1 MLVKFFRNGNVSN
14 KSYSTGG
21 NGVRDYLLNNRVEKG
36 TARLLQGD
44 PDQTT
49 EIINGLGYSSIYTSG
64 CLAFEYAESKKINEK
79 MKQEMM
85 DGFERALF
93 GDFDKSRIS
102 GYWVE
107 HTDKDRLE
115 LNFVFANVD
124 LLTGNALPVY
134 YHAVDK
140 YRVNDFKDLV
150 NMKYDLADPNDP
162 NRQRLTVTKDINQ
175 CKTQQEIKL
184 TLNDMIV
191 EQFNNNQI
199 NNRDD
204 VIKFLTD
211 DLGFKIGRKSDK
223 FLSIIQGDSKPIRL
237 KGLFY
242 EQQFDKREY
251 ISEPKNEGTPI
262 KHRDDKDGKPSLSEL
277 SERLESAIQTRT
289 SSLNKRFET
298 AVKRLNDQ
306 LQRHDT
312 KYGKSVKDVT
322 ADNQRP
328 TASNKFTHYTAQPK
342 PSPYNTE
349 NYRHQRK
356 PKPTNDTRLEKLATA
371 DNKRSSQNELP
382 TTTINDFHNPHASR
396 WTSNN
401 ANTNNM
407 VESLQHTRLD
417 QLSFDNSSH
426 HSLGNIS
433 NNDQQSGGRLN
444 ERNYANDTNNV
455 KSSIN
460 QFTDTAKQ
468 FFETVTDS
476 AKSSYQRLSDTT
488 SRVTESFRKYA
499 NQHTEQH
506 SRIVSAVG
514 TATETNQQLRTLNDS
529 AERTNKELDR
539 TSYRAK
545 QATNYLHEAITSKQ
559 AEQLRQEQQKQKQ
572 AELIKQQTPKPQKPQ
587 VDTPKPKAE
596 PPKRKFRM

>member
-64 CLAFEYAESKKINEK
+64 CLAFEYAESKKINEQ

-85 DGFERALF
+85 DGFERSLF

-184 TLNDMIV
+184 TLNNMIV

-199 NNRDD
+199 NNRND

-223 FLSIIQGDSKPIRL
+223 YLSIIKDDSKPIRL

-312 KYGKSVKDVT
+312 KYGKSVKDAT
-322 ADNQRP
+322 ANNQRP
-328 TASNKFTHYTAQPK
+328 ATNNRFTYQPAPPK
-342 PSPYNTE
+342 PAPYDRPT
-349 NYRHQRK
+349 YTRKRK
-356 PKPTNDTRLEKLATA
+356 PKPPHDSGFKELAKGNNQRLSE
-371 DNKRSSQNELP
+371 SELL
-382 TTTINDFHNPHASR
+382 TTTIDAIHNIDASGR
-396 WTSNN
+396 FSNH
-401 ANTNNM
+401 ANTNNL
-407 VESLQHTRLD
+407 VESMGDTRLD
-417 QLSFDNSSH
+417 KPSIDNSSN
-426 HSLGNIS
+426 HSMGNILI
-433 NNDQQSGGRLN
+433 NNQQTGRLN
-444 ERNYANDTNNV
+444 ELNYANDTNNV
-455 KSSIN
+455 KSSIE
-460 QFTDTAKQ
+460 QFTNHAKQ

-499 NQHTEQH
+499 NQHTQQH
-506 SRIVSAVG
+506 SRIISAVG
-514 TATETNQQLRTLNDS
+514 TATETNQQLRTLTDR
-529 AERTNKELDR
+529 AERANRELKQ
-539 TSYRAK
+539 TSYRTK
-545 QATNYLHEAITSKQ
+545 QANNYLDEAITNKR
-559 AEQLRQEQQKQKQ
+559 AEQLRQDQQRKQ

-587 VDTPKPKAE
+587 VEPTKPKQQPNRPKP
-596 PPKRKFRM
+596 RF

>member
-85 DGFERALF
+85 DGFERSLF

-140 YRVNDFKDLV
+140 YRVNDFKDMV

-184 TLNDMIV
+184 TLNNMIV

-223 FLSIIQGDSKPIRL
+223 YLSIIKDDSKPIRL

-312 KYGKSVKDVT
+312 KYGKSVKDAT
-322 ADNQRP
+322 ANNQRP
-328 TASNKFTHYTAQPK
+328 ATNNKFTYQPAPPK
-342 PSPYNTE
+342 PTPYDRPAHT
-349 NYRHQRK
+349 RKRK
-356 PKPTNDTRLEKLATA
+356 PKPPHDSGFKELAKGNNQRLSE
-371 DNKRSSQNELP
+371 SELL
-382 TTTINDFHNPHASR
+382 TTTIDAIHNIDASGR
-396 WTSNN
+396 FSNH
-401 ANTNNM
+401 ANTNNL
-407 VESLQHTRLD
+407 VESVVDTRLD
-417 QLSFDNSSH
+417 KPSIDN
-426 HSLGNIS
+426 HSDSNLGNIP
-433 NNDQQSGGRLN
+433 NNDQQIRGRLN
-444 ERNYANDTNNV
+444 EHNYANDTNNV
-455 KSSIN
+455 KSSIK
-460 QFTDTAKQ
+460 QFTNTAKQ
-468 FFETVTDS
+468 FFETVTERT
-476 AKSSYQRLSDTT
+476 KSSYQRLSDTT
-488 SRVTESFRKYA
+488 SKITESFRKYA
-499 NQHTEQH
+499 NQHSSEH
-506 SRIVSAVG
+506 RAVVSAVG
-514 TATETNQQLRTLNDS
+514 TATETNKQLRELTDS
-529 AERTNKELDR
+529 AERTNRELKQ
-539 TSYRAK
+539 TSYRTK
-545 QATNYLHEAITSKQ
+545 QTNNYLSEAIDTKR
-559 AEQLRQEQQKQKQ
+559 AEQLRQEQKQKQ
-572 AELIKQQTPKPQKPQ
+572 EELIKQQTPKPQKPQ

>member
-64 CLAFEYAESKKINEK
+64 CLAFEYAESKKINEQ

-85 DGFERALF
+85 DGFERSLF

-140 YRVNDFKDLV
+140 YRVNDFKDMV

-175 CKTQQEIKL
+175 CKTQKEIKE
-184 TLNDMIV
+184 TLNSMISTK
-191 EQFNNNQI
+191 FSNNEI
-199 NNRDD
+199 NNRND
-204 VIKFLTD
+204 VIEFLTD

-223 FLSIIQGDSKPIRL
+223 YLSIIKDDSKPIRL

-342 PSPYNTE
+342 PSPFDTE

-382 TTTINDFHNPHASR
+382 TTTANDIHHANASGR
-396 WTSNN
+396 FSNN
-401 ANTNNM
+401 ANNDYL
-407 VESLQHTRLD
+407 VESVVDTRLD
-417 QLSFDNSSH
+417 KPSIDNSSN
-426 HSLGNIS
+426 HSMGNILI
-433 NNDQQSGGRLN
+433 NNQQTGRLN
-444 ERNYANDTNNV
+444 ELNYANDTNNV
-455 KSSIN
+455 KSSIK
-460 QFTDTAKQ
+460 QFTYTAKQ

-499 NQHTEQH
+499 NQHSSEH
-506 SRIVSAVG
+506 RAVVSAVG
-514 TATETNQQLRTLNDS
+514 TATETNKQLRTLNDS
-529 AERTNKELDR
+529 AERTNKELER

-545 QATNYLHEAITSKQ
+545 QATNYLHEAIDTKR

-572 AELIKQQTPKPQKPQ
+572 EELIKQQTPKPQKPQ

>member
-85 DGFERALF
+85 DGFERSLF

-184 TLNDMIV
+184 TLNNMIV

-199 NNRDD
+199 NNRND

-223 FLSIIQGDSKPIRL
+223 YLSIIKDDSKPIRL

-298 AVKRLNDQ
+298 AVKRLNEQ
-306 LQRHDT
+306 LQSTD
-312 KYGKSVKDVT
+312 GKHSKRVKDAT
-322 ADNQRP
+322 ANNQRP
-328 TASNKFTHYTAQPK
+328 ATNNRFTYQPAPPK
-342 PSPYNTE
+342 PTPYDRPAHT
-349 NYRHQRK
+349 RKRK
-356 PKPTNDTRLEKLATA
+356 PKPPHDSGFKELAKGNNQRLSE
-371 DNKRSSQNELP
+371 SELL
-382 TTTINDFHNPHASR
+382 TTTIDAIHNIDASGR
-396 WTSNN
+396 FSNH
-401 ANTNNM
+401 ANTNNL
-407 VESLQHTRLD
+407 VESMVDTRLD
-417 QLSFDNSSH
+417 QPSFDNSSNRDM
-426 HSLGNIS
+426 GNIS
-433 NNDQQSGGRLN
+433 NNDQQIGGRLN

-455 KSSIN
+455 KSSIK
-460 QFTDTAKQ
+460 QFTNQARQ

-476 AKSSYQRLSDTT
+476 AKSSYQRLSDQT
-488 SRVTESFRKYA
+488 SRVTSTFRKYA
-499 NQHTEQH
+499 NQHSSEH
-506 SRIVSAVG
+506 RAVVSAVG
-514 TATETNQQLRTLNDS
+514 TATGTNKQLRELTDS
-529 AERTNKELDR
+529 AERTNRELKQ
-539 TSYRAK
+539 TSYRTK
-545 QATNYLHEAITSKQ
+545 QANNYLSEAIDTKR
-559 AEQLRQEQQKQKQ
+559 AEQLRQDQQRKQ

-587 VDTPKPKAE
+587 VEPTKPKQQPNRPKP
-596 PPKRKFRM
+596 RF

>member
-1 MLVKFFRNGNVSN
+1 
-14 KSYSTGG
+14 
-21 NGVRDYLLNNRVEKG
+21 
-36 TARLLQGD
+36 
-44 PDQTT
+44 
-49 EIINGLGYSSIYTSG
+49 
-64 CLAFEYAESKKINEK
+64 

-85 DGFERALF
+85 DGFERSLF
-93 GDFDKSRIS
+93 GDFDRSRIS

-140 YRVNDFKDLV
+140 YRVNDFKDMV

-298 AVKRLNDQ
+298 AVKRLNEQ
-306 LQRHDT
+306 LQSTD
-312 KYGKSVKDVT
+312 GKHSKRVKDAT
-322 ADNQRP
+322 ANNQRP
-328 TASNKFTHYTAQPK
+328 ATNNRFTYQPAPPK
-342 PSPYNTE
+342 PTPYDRPAHT
-349 NYRHQRK
+349 RKRK
-356 PKPTNDTRLEKLATA
+356 PKPPHDSGFKELAKGNNQRLSENELLTTTIDAIHNIDASGRFSNHVNTNNLVESMGDTRLDKP
-371 DNKRSSQNELP
+371 S
-382 TTTINDFHNPHASR
+382 I
-396 WTSNN
+396 
-401 ANTNNM
+401 
-407 VESLQHTRLD
+407 
-417 QLSFDNSSH
+417 DNSSN
-426 HSLGNIS
+426 HSMGNILI
-433 NNDQQSGGRLN
+433 NNQQTGRLN
-444 ERNYANDTNNV
+444 ELNYANDTNHV
-455 KSSIN
+455 KSSIK
-460 QFTDTAKQ
+460 QFTNQARQFLKQSQTAQ
-468 FFETVTDS
+468 NQ
-476 AKSSYQRLSDTT
+476 AISDFQT
-488 SRVTESFRKYA
+488 
-499 NQHTEQH
+499 Q
-506 SRIVSAVG
+506 
-514 TATETNQQLRTLNDS
+514 
-529 AERTNKELDR
+529 
-539 TSYRAK
+539 
-545 QATNYLHEAITSKQ
+545 Q
-559 AEQLRQEQQKQKQ
+559 AELQSLLESMPTNTPNSIAELLAQLAQQQKQINSLERSMTAQ
-572 AELIKQQTPKPQKPQ
+572 SELIKNLSEQ
-587 VDTPKPKAE
+587 VTEQNKLIITLTKL
-596 PPKRKFRM
+596 

>member
-64 CLAFEYAESKKINEK
+64 CLAFEHDESKKINEQ

-85 DGFERALF
+85 DGFERSLF
-93 GDFDKSRIS
+93 GDFDRSRIS

-184 TLNDMIV
+184 TLNNMIV

-199 NNRDD
+199 NNRND

-223 FLSIIQGDSKPIRL
+223 YLSIIKDDSKPIRL

-251 ISEPKNEGTPI
+251 ISEPKNEGTQI
-262 KHRDDKDGKPSLSEL
+262 KHRDDKDGKPSLSQL

-298 AVKRLNDQ
+298 AVKRLNEQ
-306 LQRHDT
+306 LQSTD
-312 KYGKSVKDVT
+312 GKHSKRVKDAT
-322 ADNQRP
+322 ANNQRP
-328 TASNKFTHYTAQPK
+328 ATNNRFTYQPAPPK
-342 PSPYNTE
+342 PTPYDRPAHT
-349 NYRHQRK
+349 RKRK
-356 PKPTNDTRLEKLATA
+356 PKPPHDSGFKELAKGNNQRLSESELLTTTIDAIHNIDASGRFSNHVNTNNLVESMGDTRLDKP
-371 DNKRSSQNELP
+371 S
-382 TTTINDFHNPHASR
+382 I
-396 WTSNN
+396 
-401 ANTNNM
+401 
-407 VESLQHTRLD
+407 
-417 QLSFDNSSH
+417 DNSSN
-426 HSLGNIS
+426 HSMGNILI
-433 NNDQQSGGRLN
+433 NNQQTGRLN

-455 KSSIN
+455 KSSIK
-460 QFTDTAKQ
+460 QFTYTAKQ

-476 AKSSYQRLSDTT
+476 AKSSYQRLSDQT

-499 NQHTEQH
+499 NQHSSEH
-506 SRIVSAVG
+506 RAVVKGIG
-514 TATETNQQLRTLNDS
+514 TATETNKQLRTLNDS

-545 QATNYLHEAITSKQ
+545 QATNYLCEAITNRQ
-559 AEQLRQEQQKQKQ
+559 AEQLRQEQQRKQ
-572 AELIKQQTPKPQKPQ
+572 AELIKQQTQKPQKPQ
-587 VDTPKPKAE
+587 VEPTKPKSE
-596 PPKRKFRM
+596 PSRPKFKM

>member
-64 CLAFEYAESKKINEK
+64 CLAFEYAESKKINEQ

-85 DGFERALF
+85 DGFERSLF

-184 TLNDMIV
+184 TLNNMIV

-199 NNRDD
+199 NNRND

-223 FLSIIQGDSKPIRL
+223 YLSIIKDDSKPIRL

-242 EQQFDKREY
+242 EQQFNKREY
-251 ISEPKNEGTPI
+251 ISELKNEGTPI
-262 KHRDDKDGKPSLSEL
+262 KHRDDKDGKPSFSEL

-312 KYGKSVKDVT
+312 KYGKSVKDAT
-322 ADNQRP
+322 ANNQRP
-328 TASNKFTHYTAQPK
+328 ATNNRFTYQPAPPK
-342 PSPYNTE
+342 PAPYDRPT
-349 NYRHQRK
+349 YTRKRK
-356 PKPTNDTRLEKLATA
+356 PKPPHDSGFKELAKGNNQRLSE
-371 DNKRSSQNELP
+371 SELL
-382 TTTINDFHNPHASR
+382 TTTIDAIHNIDASGR
-396 WTSNN
+396 FSNH
-401 ANTNNM
+401 ANTNNL
-407 VESLQHTRLD
+407 VESMGDTRLD
-417 QLSFDNSSH
+417 KPSIDNSSN
-426 HSLGNIS
+426 HSMGNILI
-433 NNDQQSGGRLN
+433 NNQQTGRLN
-444 ERNYANDTNNV
+444 ELNYANDTNNV
-455 KSSIN
+455 KSSIE
-460 QFTDTAKQ
+460 QFTNHAKQ

-476 AKSSYQRLSDTT
+476 AKSSYQRLTDTT

-499 NQHTEQH
+499 NGH
-506 SRIVSAVG
+506 SSEHRAVVSAVG
-514 TATETNQQLRTLNDS
+514 TATETNQQLRTLTDR
-529 AERTNKELDR
+529 AERANRELKQ
-539 TSYRAK
+539 TSYRTK
-545 QATNYLHEAITSKQ
+545 QANNYLDEAITNKR

-572 AELIKQQTPKPQKPQ
+572 AELIKQQTQKPQKPQ

>member
-184 TLNDMIV
+184 TLNNMIV

-251 ISEPKNEGTPI
+251 ISEPKNEGTQI
-262 KHRDDKDGKPSLSEL
+262 KHRDDKDGKPSLSQL

-298 AVKRLNDQ
+298 AVKRINDQ

-312 KYGKSVKDVT
+312 KHSKSIKDVT

-342 PSPYNTE
+342 PSPFDTTG
-349 NYRHQRK
+349 YRHQRK
-356 PKPTNDTRLEKLATA
+356 PKPTNDSRPPQLAKGVNQRLSE
-371 DNKRSSQNELP
+371 NELL
-382 TTTINDFHNPHASR
+382 TTTANDIHHANASGR
-396 WTSNN
+396 FSNN
-401 ANTNNM
+401 ANNDYL
-407 VESLQHTRLD
+407 VESMGDTRLD
-417 QLSFDNSSH
+417 KPSTNTNSNSSV
-426 HSLGNIS
+426 GNILD
-433 NNDQQSGGRLN
+433 NNQQATGRLN

-460 QFTDTAKQ
+460 QFTNQARQ

-476 AKSSYQRLSDTT
+476 AKSSYQRLTDTT
-488 SRVTESFRKYA
+488 IRVTESFRKYA
-499 NQHTEQH
+499 NQHTTEH
-506 SRIVSAVG
+506 RAVVSAVG
-514 TATETNQQLRTLNDS
+514 TATETNKQLRTLNDS
-529 AERTNKELDR
+529 AERTNKELER
-539 TSYRAK
+539 TSYRTK
-545 QATNYLHEAITSKQ
+545 QATNYLSEAITTKQ
-559 AEQLRQEQQKQKQ
+559 AEQLRQEQKQKQ
-572 AELIKQQTPKPQKPQ
+572 EELIKQQTPKPQKPQ
-587 VDTPKPKAE
+587 VEPTKPKSE

>member
-64 CLAFEYAESKKINEK
+64 CLAFEHDESKKINEQ

-85 DGFERALF
+85 DGFERSLF

-184 TLNDMIV
+184 TLNNMIV

-199 NNRDD
+199 NNRND

-223 FLSIIQGDSKPIRL
+223 YLSIIKDDSKPIRL

-328 TASNKFTHYTAQPK
+328 TASNKFTHYTVQPK
-342 PSPYNTE
+342 PSPFDTE

-356 PKPTNDTRLEKLATA
+356 PKRPNDTRPQTLATA

-382 TTTINDFHNPHASR
+382 TTTANDIHHANVSGR
-396 WTSNN
+396 FSNN
-401 ANTNNM
+401 ANNDYL
-407 VESLQHTRLD
+407 VESMGDTWMD
-417 QLSFDNSSH
+417 KPSVDNRSNY
-426 HSLGNIS
+426 SLGDIP
-433 NNDQQSGGRLN
+433 NNDKSERGRLN
-444 ERNYANDTNNV
+444 ELNYANDTNNV
-455 KSSIN
+455 KSSIK
-460 QFTDTAKQ
+460 QFTYTAKQ

-476 AKSSYQRLSDTT
+476 AKSSYQRLTDTT

-499 NQHTEQH
+499 NGHTQQH
-506 SRIVSAVG
+506 SRIISAVG
-514 TATETNQQLRTLNDS
+514 TATETNKQLRTLNDS
-529 AERTNKELDR
+529 AERTNKELER
-539 TSYRAK
+539 TTYRTK
-545 QATNYLHEAITSKQ
+545 QATNYLCEAIDTKR
-559 AEQLRQEQQKQKQ
+559 AEQLRQEQQRKQ

-587 VDTPKPKAE
+587 VEPTKPKQQPNRPKP
-596 PPKRKFRM
+596 RF

>member
-184 TLNDMIV
+184 TLNNMIV

-251 ISEPKNEGTPI
+251 ISEPKNKGTQI
-262 KHRDDKDGKPSLSEL
+262 KHRDDKDGKPSLSQL

-298 AVKRLNDQ
+298 AVKRINDQ

-312 KYGKSVKDVT
+312 KHSKSIKDVT

-342 PSPYNTE
+342 PSPFDTTG
-349 NYRHQRK
+349 YRHQRK

-382 TTTINDFHNPHASR
+382 TTTANDIHHANASGR
-396 WTSNN
+396 FSNH
-401 ANTNNM
+401 ANNSN
-407 VESLQHTRLD
+407 HTEGVGNDRMD
-417 QLSFDNSSH
+417 KPSFDNSSH
-426 HSLGNIS
+426 HNLGNIS
-433 NNDQQSGGRLN
+433 NNDQQITGRLN
-444 ERNYANDTNNV
+444 EHNYANDTNNV
-455 KSSIN
+455 KSSIK
-460 QFTDTAKQ
+460 QFTGTAKQ

-476 AKSSYQRLSDTT
+476 AKSSYQRLTDTT

-499 NQHTEQH
+499 NQHSSEH
-506 SRIVSAVG
+506 RAVVSAVG
-514 TATETNQQLRTLNDS
+514 TATETNKQLRTLNDS

-545 QATNYLHEAITSKQ
+545 QATNYLCEAITNRQ
-559 AEQLRQEQQKQKQ
+559 AEQLRQEQQRKQ
-572 AELIKQQTPKPQKPQ
+572 AELIKQQTQKPQKPQ
-587 VDTPKPKAE
+587 VEPTKPKSE
-596 PPKRKFRM
+596 PSRPKFKM

>member
-79 MKQEMM
+79 MKQEIM

-140 YRVNDFKDLV
+140 YRVNDFKDMV

-328 TASNKFTHYTAQPK
+328 TASNKFTHYPTQPK
-342 PSPYNTE
+342 PSPFNQQT
-349 NYRHQRK
+349 NNNQRK
-356 PKPTNDTRLEKLATA
+356 PKRPDDTRPPQLAKGV
-371 DNKRSSQNELP
+371 NQRLSENELP
-382 TTTINDFHNPHASR
+382 TTTIDDIYYPHASW
-396 WTSNN
+396 WTSNH
-401 ANTNNM
+401 ANNSN
-407 VESLQHTRLD
+407 HTEGVGNDRMD
-417 QLSFDNSSH
+417 KPSFDNSSH
-426 HSLGNIS
+426 YSLGNIS
-433 NNDQQSGGRLN
+433 NNNQQTGRLNN
-444 ERNYANDTNNV
+444 ERNYANDTNHV
-455 KSSIN
+455 KSSIK
-460 QFTDTAKQ
+460 QFTNTAKQ

-476 AKSSYQRLSDTT
+476 AKSSYQRLSDQT

-499 NQHTEQH
+499 NGH
-506 SRIVSAVG
+506 SSEHRAVVSAVG
-514 TATETNQQLRTLNDS
+514 TATETNKRLRTLNDS
-529 AERTNKELDR
+529 AERTNKELER
-539 TSYRAK
+539 TSYRTK
-545 QATNYLHEAITSKQ
+545 QATNYLSEAIDTKR
-559 AEQLRQEQQKQKQ
+559 AEQLHQEQQRKQ
-572 AELIKQQTPKPQKPQ
+572 AELIKQQTQKPQKPQ